1 MTILASASVNLFR
14 IPTRIAFGR
23 GVASRVAEP
32 LQEVGAK
39 RVLIVTD
46 RGVRKAKLLD
56 PIEQA
61 LRDASLRYDIY
72 DEVVPD
78 PGVAEVERCFARYRE
93 TGAEAIVV
101 VGGGSSIDTAKMA
114 AVLATNGGSVLDYV
128 GIDKVAKPAAPVVA
142 IPTTAGTGAELCVN
156 SVIANKDEHK
166 KLVIISP
173 NATPLYAL
181 EDPLMTVGLPPFL
194 TAITGMDTLV
204 HAIESFVCKNAYR
217 ASELLALEAV
227 RYAARALPR
236 AVRDGTDL
244 EARELMMQSVI
255 MATLAFSNTRLGNVH
270 AMALPL
276 GGWFDVAHGTA
287 VAVLLPHVMAFN
299 RDAAREKFET
309 LATAMGEKADARRAV
324 DHAFRLNEEIGIPK
338 RLRDVGVREDGIDR
352 MTDDAMKS
360 GNIAVNPRPTAR
372 DDIVALY
379 RAAL

>member
-1 MTILASASVNLFR
+1 VTILASPSVNLFR
-14 IPTRIAFGR
+14 IPTRIVFGR
-23 GVASRVAEP
+23 GVAARAAEP
-32 LQEVGAK
+32 LVELGVK
-39 RVLIVTD
+39 RALIVTD
-46 RGVRKAKLLD
+46 RGVRGARLLE
-56 PIEQA
+56 PVEQSV
-61 LRDASLRYDIY
+61 RDAGIAYEIY

-78 PGVAEVERCFARYRE
+78 PGVAEVDRCFARYRAS
-93 TGAEAIVV
+93 GAEAIVA
-101 VGGGSSIDTAKMA
+101 VGGGSAIDTAKMA

-128 GIDKVAKPAAPVVA
+128 GIDKVARPAAPVVA

-217 ASELLALEAV
+217 ASEILALEAV
-227 RYAARALPR
+227 KDAAEALPR
-236 AVRDGTDL
+236 AVKDGKDL
-244 EARELMMQSVI
+244 EARDLMMQSVI

-276 GGWFDVAHGTA
+276 GGWFNVAHGTA

-299 RDAAREKFET
+299 RDAAGEKFAA
-309 LATAMGEKADARRAV
+309 LARAMGEPAEAQRAV
-324 DHAFRLNEEIGIPK
+324 DHAFRLNEQIGIPP
-338 RLRDVGVREDGIDR
+338 RLREVGVREDGIER

-360 GNIAVNPRPTAR
+360 GNIAVNPRATSR
-372 DDIVALY
+372 EDIVALY